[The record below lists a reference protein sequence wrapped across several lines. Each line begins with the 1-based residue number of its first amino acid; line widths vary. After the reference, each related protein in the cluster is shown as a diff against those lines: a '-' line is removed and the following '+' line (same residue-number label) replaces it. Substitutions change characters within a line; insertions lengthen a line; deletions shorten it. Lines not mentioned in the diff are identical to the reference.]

1 MPRNDWESIVAERA
15 PGPGGDAVQAAMR
28 RRRRKNFLPQ
38 DQRKLA
44 GYNRPL
50 PIGYGQT
57 NSQPSTVADM
67 LWLLEVRPGHTVLD
81 VGAGS
86 GWTTAI
92 LGDLVT
98 EAGSVLGL
106 EIIPE
111 LAESAAATLEHQQ
124 LPWCRIETATR
135 GVLGAPD
142 QAPFDRILV
151 SAEAT
156 YLPQELVEQLTDDGI
171 MVMTVAGFMLRVV
184 RHGEDPHD
192 AEITRHGPYRFV
204 DLIT

>member
-1 MPRNDWESIVAERA
+1 MRRYYWESIVAARA
-15 PGPGGDAVQAAMR
+15 PEPGDDAVQTAMR
-28 RRRRKNFLPQ
+28 RRRRKDFLPK
-38 DQRKLA
+38 DQRKQA
-44 GYNRPL
+44 GYNRPIH
-50 PIGYGQT
+50 IGYNQT

-67 LWLLEVRPGHTVLD
+67 LWLLDVRPGHKVLD
-81 VGAGS
+81 LGAGS

-98 EAGSVLGL
+98 ATGSVLGL

-111 LAESAAATLEHQQ
+111 LATSAAAALEHQQ
-124 LPWCRIETATR
+124 LAWCRIETATR

-156 YLPQELVEQLTDDGI
+156 RLPHELVEQLADDGV
-171 MVMTVAGFMLRVV
+171 MVITVAGYMLRVM
-184 RHGEDPHD
+184 RHGPDPND
-192 AEITRHGPYRFV
+192 AEITRHGSYRFV

>member
-1 MPRNDWESIVAERA
+1 MRRNAWEEIVAARA
-15 PGPGGDAVQAAMR
+15 PTPGDDAVQAAMR
-28 RRRRKNFLPQ
+28 RRRRQDFLPK
-38 DQRKLA
+38 DQRKFA

-50 PIGYGQT
+50 PIGFGQT

-67 LWLLEVRPGHTVLD
+67 LWLLDVHPGHRVLD

-98 EAGSVLGL
+98 ETGSVLGL

-111 LAESAAATLEHQQ
+111 LAESARAALQKQH
-124 LPWCRIETATR
+124 LGWCRIATATHGR
-135 GVLGAPD
+135 LGAPA

-156 YLPQELVEQLTDDGI
+156 GLPHELVEQLTDDGI
-171 MVMTVAGFMLRVV
+171 MVITVAGYMLRV
-184 RHGEDPHD
+184 RRRGEDPRD
-192 AEITRHGPYRFV
+192 AEITQHGPYRFV
-204 DLIT
+204 ELIT

>member
-1 MPRNDWESIVAERA
+1 MRRNYWEDIVAERA
-15 PGPGGDAVQAAMR
+15 PVLGDDAVQAAMR
-28 RRRRKNFLPQ
+28 RRRRQDFLPKA
-38 DQRKLA
+38 QRKYA

-50 PIGYGQT
+50 PIGFGQT
-57 NSQPSTVADM
+57 NSQPSTVADI
-67 LWLLEVRPGHTVLD
+67 LWLLDVRPGHRVLD

-98 EAGSVLGL
+98 ETGSVLGL

-111 LAESAAATLEHQQ
+111 LAESAAAALAKQNQ
-124 LPWCRIETATR
+124 PWCRIETATH
-135 GVLGAPD
+135 GVLGAPEK
-142 QAPFDRILV
+142 APFDRILV
-151 SAEAT
+151 SAEAHH
-156 YLPQELVEQLTDDGI
+156 LPHEFVEQLSHDGVLVI
-171 MVMTVAGFMLRVV
+171 TVAGYMLRVV
-184 RHGEDPHD
+184 RRGEDPND

>member
-1 MPRNDWESIVAERA
+1 MRRNYWEAIVADRA
-15 PGPGGDAVQAAMR
+15 PGSGDDAVQAAMR
-28 RRRRKNFLPQ
+28 RRRRRDFLPK
-38 DQRKLA
+38 DQRKFA
-44 GYNRPL
+44 GYNRPIH
-50 PIGYGQT
+50 IGYGQT

-67 LWLLEVRPGHTVLD
+67 LWLLDVRPGHRVLD

-98 EAGSVLGL
+98 ETGSVLGL
-106 EIIPE
+106 EIIPD
-111 LAESAAATLEHQQ
+111 LATSAAAALEEQQ
-124 LPWCRIETATR
+124 LPWCRIEVATR
-135 GVLGAPD
+135 GTLGAPD
-142 QAPFDRILV
+142 DAPFDRILV

-156 YLPQELVEQLTDDGI
+156 QLPHELVEQLSDDGI
-171 MVMTVAGFMLRVV
+171 MVITVAGYMLRIA
-184 RHGEDPHD
+184 RRGEDPND

>member
-1 MPRNDWESIVAERA
+1 MRRNYWESIVAARA
-15 PGPGGDAVQAAMR
+15 PGPGDDAVQAAMR
-28 RRRRKNFLPQ
+28 RRRRKDFLPK
-38 DQRKLA
+38 DQRKLS
-44 GYNRPL
+44 GYNRPI

-67 LWLLEVRPGHTVLD
+67 LWLLDVRPGHKVLD

-98 EAGSVLGL
+98 DSGSVLGL

-111 LAESAAATLEHQQ
+111 LAASAAAVLEQQQ

-142 QAPFDRILV
+142 QSPFDRILV

-156 YLPQELVEQLTDDGI
+156 HLPHALVEQLTDDGM
-171 MVMTVAGFMLRVV
+171 MVITVAGSMLRVV
-184 RHGEDPHD
+184 RHGEDPRD
-192 AEITRHGPYRFV
+192 TNITRHGPYRFV

>member
-1 MPRNDWESIVAERA
+1 MRRNYWESIVAARA
-15 PGPGGDAVQAAMR
+15 PSPGDDAVQAAMR
-28 RRRRKNFLPQ
+28 RRRRKDFLPQ
-38 DQRKLA
+38 DQRKQA

-67 LWLLEVRPGHTVLD
+67 LWLLDVRPGHNVLD

-111 LAESAAATLEHQQ
+111 LAASAAATLEQHN

-142 QAPFDRILV
+142 EAPFDRILV

-156 YLPQELVEQLTDDGI
+156 HLPHTLVEQLTDDGI
-171 MVMTVAGFMLRVV
+171 LVITVAGFMLRVV
-184 RHGEDPHD
+184 RHGENPHD
-192 AEITRHGPYRFV
+192 AEITRHGAYRFV